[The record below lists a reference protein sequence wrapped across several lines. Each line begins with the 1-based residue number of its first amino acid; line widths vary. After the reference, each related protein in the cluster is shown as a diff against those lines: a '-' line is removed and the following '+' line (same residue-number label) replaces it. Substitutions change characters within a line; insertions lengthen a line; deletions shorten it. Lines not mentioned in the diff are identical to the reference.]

1 MQLGQLS
8 SRLRWAVAAGFILA
22 AAGSAMAQPQQAPSV
37 PSPPDAPSGQ
47 TGQVGFEQR
56 PKLSPQDE
64 LAQGEQVVLRIDAAS
79 ATVRRQLDG
88 ARTARDVVKSLCLSD
103 KLSQVD
109 VAGRSA
115 RDRLTALQ
123 SAAQRSD
130 TELANHEFTILVVL
144 RQRAEQLVGEANQC
158 IGEEVA
164 FVGTTQVTTE
174 IDPNLVSEETTTIP
188 PLASPFTTQP
198 PCASCIR

>member
-1 MQLGQLS
+1 MQLGHLS
-8 SRLRWAVAAGFILA
+8 SRLRWVVAAGFIFA
-22 AAGSAMAQPQQAPSV
+22 AAGSAMAQQQEAPSV
-37 PSPPDAPSGQ
+37 PAPPEPP

-56 PKLSPQDE
+56 PKLSPRDE
-64 LAQGEQVVLRIDAAS
+64 LAQGEQIVQRIDGAS

-88 ARTARDVVKSLCLSD
+88 ARQARDVVKSLCLSD

-123 SAAQRSD
+123 SAAQRMDS
-130 TELANHEFTILVVL
+130 ELSNHEFTIMVVL

-174 IDPNLVSEETTTIP
+174 IDPNLVSEETTSIP
-188 PLASPFTTQP
+188 PLATPFTTQP
-198 PCASCIR
+198 PCASCIH

>member
-1 MQLGQLS
+1 V
-8 SRLRWAVAAGFILA
+8 VAAGFVLA
-22 AAGSAMAQPQQAPSV
+22 ATGSAMAQSPDGPAVPEPPSTT
-37 PSPPDAPSGQ
+37 GQ
-47 TGQVGFEQR
+47 SGQVGFEQR

-64 LAQGEQVVLRIDAAS
+64 LAQGEQIVARVDAAS
-79 ATVRRQLDG
+79 STVRRQLDG

-115 RDRLTALQ
+115 RDRLAALQ
-123 SAAQRSD
+123 SAVQRSD
-130 TELANHEFTILVVL
+130 SELANHEFTIMVVL

-174 IDPNLVSEETTTIP
+174 IDPNLVTEETTAIP
-188 PLASPFTTQP
+188 PLATPFTIQP
-198 PCASCIR
+198 PCASCTH